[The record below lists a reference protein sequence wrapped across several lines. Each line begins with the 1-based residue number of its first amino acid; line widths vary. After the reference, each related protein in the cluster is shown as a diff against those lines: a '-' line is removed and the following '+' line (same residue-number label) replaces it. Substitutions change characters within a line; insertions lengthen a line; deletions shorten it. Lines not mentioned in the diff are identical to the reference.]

1 MGKTIKDLYGNT
13 VELLEYETS
22 VDINED
28 LISGD
33 TSNYFVV
40 VSDNRYEVDK
50 ETYEAVKKYIE

>member
-33 TSNYFVV
+33 ISNYFVV